1 VRRSIVVAVA
11 ASLLWLVAL
20 PAHAAVSVTVTEFR
34 FSPATI
40 TVPQGEDVAWQNGG
54 HQQHTSTQTGALALW
69 STGHIAVGATSGS
82 FRFLAAGSYAYHC
95 AIHTFMHGTVIV
107 PIVVSPLRGT
117 KKTTFTIRLASAAQA
132 GFTYDVQ
139 RRVGAGPWTTW
150 KVGVASITVRFKH
163 RRGAFAFRSRL
174 HRISNGATSGW
185 SLPRA
190 ITIR

>member
-1 VRRSIVVAVA
+1 MRRSIVVAVA

-40 TVPQGEDVAWQNGG
+40 TVPQGEDVAWHNGG

-69 STGHIAVGATSGS
+69 NTGRIAVGATSGS
-82 FRFLAAGSYAYHC
+82 VRFLAAGSYAYHC
-95 AIHTFMHGTVIV
+95 TIHTFMHGTVRV
-107 PIVVSPLRGT
+107 PIIVSPLRGT
-117 KKTTFTIRLASAAQA
+117 RRTTFTIRLASATQA

-139 RRVGAGPWTTW
+139 RRIGTGAWTTW
-150 KVGVASITVRFKH
+150 RVGVASTTVRFKH
-163 RRGAFAFRSRL
+163 GKGTFAFRSRL
-174 HRISNGATSGW
+174 RRTSNGATSGW